1 MGSKCLK
8 NTWWLLS
15 SIKSDQ
21 TSAKAVCPAPAGM
34 IRRYTACTSW
44 EHKKKH
50 THLQLLGKQ
59 DSESCKSSS
68 ALSWKWLH
76 YSGVAGGSDCATTL
90 TDTPLEWT
98 GSLAILSLPTSGSKR
113 STTLKNEKQSPPWKL
128 YTANN
133 FRGCV
138 SIAPLFHTLEKFY
151 WHSSYQRLSWDLD

>member
-15 SIKSDQ
+15 SIKSYQ

-34 IRRYTACTSW
+34 IKRYTACTSQ
-44 EHKKKH
+44 EDKKKH

-59 DSESCKSSS
+59 DSASCKSSY

-90 TDTPLEWT
+90 ADTPLVWT
-98 GSLAILSLPTSGSKR
+98 GSLAIISLPTSVSKR
-113 STTLKNEKQSPPWKL
+113 STTLKSEKQSSPQKL
-128 YTANN
+128 YTASN
-133 FRGCV
+133 FKGCF
-138 SIAPLFHTLEKFY
+138 SSTTLPHVTK
-151 WHSSYQRLSWDLD
+151 